1 MEHSGNDHCFNQQL
15 EINDNLG
22 GKAITPKSII
32 NILCKLGHYYTDHTR
47 TYENYEYWEFKS
59 RFVGRCRARTKNTLK
74 KTIVEVVSSSRLTI
88 QIIE

>member
-32 NILCKLGHYYTDHTR
+32 DILRDNFGYYCNDHTR
-47 TYENYEYWEFKS
+47 TYENYINFVLTVNWTVQPLRIEF
-59 RFVGRCRARTKNTLK
+59 
-74 KTIVEVVSSSRLTI
+74 
-88 QIIE
+88 IILPLI